1 MVRVDTKGRIV
12 IPSEVREQLG
22 LQPGSEVAVSVT
34 SDRAIV
40 EPETDPDQLM
50 DDLESMIDEAA
61 ANRERRESDTDGL
74 GLDEDPIAA
83 SHRETIR
90 QGANWSEAAG
100 SEDDDEE

>member
-22 LQPGSEVAVSVT
+22 LGPGSEVDVSAT
-34 SDRAIV
+34 NNRAIV

-74 GLDEDPIAA
+74 ALDEDPIAA
-83 SHRETIR
+83 SHLETIR
-90 QGANWSEAAG
+90 QGANRSEAAE